1 MELLTQRC
9 TQCMGEVE
17 PMGDG
22 IHAKCSYCGAVYLLP
37 DNERA
42 AFQGDGT
49 FDGGEGDED
58 GGVDLEAIV
67 ANVMEPMRG
76 QLTSSL
82 WGAEVEQ
89 KSGAAR
95 KFFGIPH
102 DDYIFYILDTTIFGS
117 CKVGLALT
125 TSGICMKDEDGAV
138 RCVSWDELLQ
148 LDFSYRDGTLFIDG
162 SQFYS
167 SDGMY
172 VVEVLHRVQSAFT
185 QGGDDG
191 SFDLEAIV
199 ANVMNPVRNELI
211 GSLWGARVEEKARAA
226 RKFFGIPRDDSIYY
240 ILDTTVFGSCKV
252 GLAFA
257 TSGIH
262 MKDEDGAVRC
272 IGWDELH
279 DQTNFSYGGGTLYID
294 GSEFFSSD
302 GEYVVDVL
310 NSVRAAW

>member
-22 IHAKCSYCGAVYLLP
+22 IHAKCPYCGAVYLLP

-49 FDGGEGDED
+49 FDGDEGDED

-67 ANVMEPMRG
+67 ASVMEPVRG
-76 QLTSSL
+76 QLIGSL

-117 CKVGLALT
+117 CKVGLA
-125 TSGICMKDEDGAV
+125 
-138 RCVSWDELLQ
+138 
-148 LDFSYRDGTLFIDG
+148 
-162 SQFYS
+162 
-167 SDGMY
+167 
-172 VVEVLHRVQSAFT
+172 
-185 QGGDDG
+185 
-191 SFDLEAIV
+191 
-199 ANVMNPVRNELI
+199 
-211 GSLWGARVEEKARAA
+211 
-226 RKFFGIPRDDSIYY
+226 
-240 ILDTTVFGSCKV
+240 
-252 GLAFA
+252 FA

-272 IGWDELH
+272 VGWDELH
-279 DQTNFSYGGGTLYID
+279 DETNFSYGGGTLYID